1 MANANASYEGLIG
14 AVCVYS
20 IGAITTALLF
30 GLEFCHGIRFQIQTN
45 KSKTTKK
52 VTSTKPMWFV
62 TIFSILGFCITCL
75 FGLLTRIITLTRSS
89 LSFCSYTATA
99 GSFLYII
106 SKQLMYILFI
116 LRLYMVYK
124 DSQHQYKLKTV
135 IIMASISVTA
145 TLIGLILMILFG
157 KAGFVD
163 IANTDYKN
171 C

>member
-1 MANANASYEGLIG
+1 MANANASYEMLIG

-20 IGAITTALLF
+20 IGTITTAVLC
-30 GLEFCHGIRFQIQTN
+30 GVEFCHGIHFRRER
-45 KSKTTKK
+45 KRSKTTKK
-52 VTSTKPMWFV
+52 VTSTKSMWFV
-62 TIFSILGFCITCL
+62 TILSIMGFCISCL
-75 FGLLTRIITLTRSS
+75 CGLSTRIITLTGK
-89 LSFCSYTATA
+89 LSGFCFYTATTGA
-99 GSFLYII
+99 SLYVI